1 MLRPTTTE
9 TEGAGASLGWFDG
22 GVIRTIEA
30 ALEPHCL
37 RTFTLP
43 GVGYGAL
50 GGFPSSKFPELGFAT
65 WQWFKLDNAKA
76 NLAEDVR
83 YALREFVGCYI
94 DAGPAYTPDDRPY
107 IERFFGS
114 IVANL
119 SSRMQG
125 YTGSNARD
133 VRRALSDPLGDL
145 RLYVSL
151 EEIEELLEAAIAT
164 YNATPHDGL
173 NGRTPLQAVEYSVH
187 SAAALL
193 NWLPESKRRTLCL
206 MHEPKRAIVRGYLA
220 QGQRPHVNFY
230 GVRYTNDVLASTT
243 TFLGQELRLYYNS
256 QDLRSVRA
264 FAADGGEIGV
274 LKAQGAW
281 GEIAHDLKLRQ
292 EIVRLRGSKRLA
304 SNLNQEYLTQ
314 FIEEK
319 MAKAKRT
326 RRGASD
332 LTKTLR
338 TLTSAPVAAL
348 SDPPKQQITKVTV
361 DTVASPPVLE
371 RVEAATPEYWDRVR
385 RPQLI

>member
-1 MLRPTTTE
+1 MQLAQDRFDFAHPQAKPLNQHCTANETGCRYANEHIPAPSQDVLSAVVPVAGPTE
-9 TEGAGASLGWFDG
+9 TVVLAG
-22 GVIRTIEA
+22 
-30 ALEPHCL
+30 
-37 RTFTLP
+37 
-43 GVGYGAL
+43 
-50 GGFPSSKFPELGFAT
+50 
-65 WQWFKLDNAKA
+65 
-76 NLAEDVR
+76 
-83 YALREFVGCYI
+83 GCFWGI
-94 DAGPAYTPDDRPY
+94 
-107 IERFFGS
+107 
-114 IVANL
+114 
-119 SSRMQG
+119 
-125 YTGSNARD
+125 
-133 VRRALSDPLGDL
+133 
-145 RLYVSL
+145 
-151 EEIEELLEAAIAT
+151 
-164 YNATPHDGL
+164 
-173 NGRTPLQAVEYSVH
+173 QAVFQHTQGVLSAVSGYAGGKSSEADYDKVSTGGTGHAEAVPTSQVLSCDRLSNDCGLT
-187 SAAALL
+187 SAA
-193 NWLPESKRRTLCL
+193 RTVSETASSAHTSLRNC
-206 MHEPKRAIVRGYLA
+206 KRANFNRYLA

-292 EIVRLRGSKRLA
+292 EIVRLRGCKRLA
-304 SNLNQEYLTQ
+304 SNLNQEYLAQ

-371 RVEAATPEYWDRVR
+371 RVE
-385 RPQLI
+385 PQRLSIGTGYAGPS